1 MMLTWNL
8 VQQFVPTEIG
18 GRGAQIPE
26 DLETYGDL
34 GLRIPFSLQL
44 RAFSENLTCPV
55 VSPFSSSSSNN
66 NKNNSCSS
74 TNLTTIPTPY
84 RTSLELRRSDLR
96 EIYTELFFPSTSS
109 SSSSAEGR
117 PRAVYQGPQKCAHR
131 KCVRNCVDF
140 ALVDGIYAPGPR
152 MWRWCDED
160 LGVERA
166 GWVRGKV
173 GGGSRM
179 SSRGAGGEEGMG
191 GKKGEGV
198 VMGSKASI
206 PVGFE
211 DLTGTHQSSESL
223 VSLQEEG
230 READYEFSEED
241 LSALILKQQQQQPL
255 PLQLQLQLQ
264 LEALQKQHQNL
275 VQQQGQQQQILQ
287 QQQTLQEQGQE
298 QLPFNFSIDP
308 SLEFMNFPV
317 VTQEKSIFLST
328 ATTAAAPT
336 TSTTTVGVG
345 IGTEEEGVF
354 DFDFDSSEFLG
365 AGVDFG
371 MDLDL

>member
-1 MMLTWNL
+1 
-8 VQQFVPTEIG
+8 
-18 GRGAQIPE
+18 
-26 DLETYGDL
+26 
-34 GLRIPFSLQL
+34 
-44 RAFSENLTCPV
+44 
-55 VSPFSSSSSNN
+55 
-66 NKNNSCSS
+66 
-74 TNLTTIPTPY
+74 
-84 RTSLELRRSDLR
+84 
-96 EIYTELFFPSTSS
+96 
-109 SSSSAEGR
+109 
-117 PRAVYQGPQKCAHR
+117 
-131 KCVRNCVDF
+131 
-140 ALVDGIYAPGPR
+140 
-152 MWRWCDED
+152 
-160 LGVERA
+160 
-166 GWVRGKV
+166 
-173 GGGSRM
+173 
-179 SSRGAGGEEGMG
+179 
-191 GKKGEGV
+191 
-198 VMGSKASI
+198 MGSEASI